1 MSENIIVSPNQ
12 QIAQLTVSQLGA
24 LITAIVRRVVREE
37 FHRDY
42 YVNDHGVKVLYA
54 ADEAAPTYLAELRAD
69 YEAIQ
74 RGEVE
79 LVSSEDVIQS
89 LRDLGLDV

>member
-1 MSENIIVSPNQ
+1 MTNEHR
-12 QIAQLTVSQLGA
+12 LCH
-24 LITAIVRRVVREE
+24 
-37 FHRDY
+37 FRDY
-42 YVNDHGVKVLYA
+42 YVNEHGIKVLYA
-54 ADEAAPTYLAELRAD
+54 AEEADPTYLAELRAD

-74 RGEVE
+74 KGEVE

>member
-1 MSENIIVSPNQ
+1 MSENVIALPNRP
-12 QIAQLTVSQLGA
+12 IAQLTVSQLGA

-37 FHRDY
+37 FRRDY
-42 YVNDHGVKVLYA
+42 YVDDHDVKVLYA

-74 RGEVE
+74 RGD
-79 LVSSEDVIQS
+79 SHS
-89 LRDLGLDV
+89 LLTGRSQPTDHN

>member
-1 MSENIIVSPNQ
+1 MTGKWR
-12 QIAQLTVSQLGA
+12 LHH
-24 LITAIVRRVVREE
+24 
-37 FHRDY
+37 FRDY
-42 YVNDHGVKVLYA
+42 YVNEHGVKVLYA
-54 ADEAAPTYLAELRAD
+54 AEEADPTYLAELRED

-79 LVSSEDVIQS
+79 LVSSEDVVQS

>member
-1 MSENIIVSPNQ
+1 MVMDEQ
-12 QIAQLTVSQLGA
+12 RLCH
-24 LITAIVRRVVREE
+24 
-37 FHRDY
+37 FRDY
-42 YVNDHGVKVLYA
+42 YVDDHGVKVLYA

-79 LVSSEDVIQS
+79 LVSSEDVVQE
-89 LRDLGLDV
+89 LRGGRSAAGGGGA

>member
-1 MSENIIVSPNQ
+1 MSENVIALPNRP
-12 QIAQLTVSQLGA
+12 IAQLTVSQLGA

-37 FHRDY
+37 FRRDY
-42 YVNDHGVKVLYA
+42 YVDDHGVKVLYA

-74 RGEVE
+74 RGD
-79 LVSSEDVIQS
+79 SHS
-89 LRDLGLDV
+89 LPAGRSQPTDHN